1 MKRTKFQATP
11 LFVEE
16 SLIFCSPFNEAIAS
30 GPDGCAARD
39 GGVAVAARRLFERD
53 ADAFLDVPDR
63 AAIAL
68 EAIGRDH
75 ESEGAVQA
83 ERCCDFQPCAA
94 LRDVADRAVDAT
106 AIAKR
111 NRALFENPISG
122 RSPFFDHD
130 CRSEA
135 LCTAVI
141 ALGNYGQLNSNLAVL
156 AYAFRFRL
164 RQYSGNVL
172 ARFSGIGAG
181 FRRQAPRESI
191 MKTTVSILFAAA
203 LTLSSVP
210 AHAVVLDLSTMTCKQ
225 FVDGG
230 DDTIKMVLTW
240 MDGWYKG
247 DSDEAII
254 DTDVFVENAK
264 KFGAYCGKNPT
275 ISIVNAAESVLG
287 K

>member
-1 MKRTKFQATP
+1 
-11 LFVEE
+11 LF
-16 SLIFCSPFNEAIAS
+16 
-30 GPDGCAARD
+30 
-39 GGVAVAARRLFERD
+39 
-53 ADAFLDVPDR
+53 
-63 AAIAL
+63 AAI
-68 EAIGRDH
+68 
-75 ESEGAVQA
+75 
-83 ERCCDFQPCAA
+83 
-94 LRDVADRAVDAT
+94 
-106 AIAKR
+106 
-111 NRALFENPISG
+111 
-122 RSPFFDHD
+122 
-130 CRSEA
+130 
-135 LCTAVI
+135 I
-141 ALGNYGQLNSNLAVL
+141 ALPNYGQLNSNLAVL

-164 RQYSGNVL
+164 PQWPGNVL

-275 ISIVNAAESVLG
+275 MSIVNAAESVLG